1 MNWNLALRESGYRT
15 LQLYRNLELRD
26 LITQFRFRVL
36 CALLAVLPAAALA
49 QTLPDKPPAPEP
61 VQRAAEIET
70 QQLRELDAWSVGV
83 LTTQQGA
90 LPRTMWAHADP
101 AFLAQAFD
109 RLPSVYHSPA
119 VQALA
124 RRVLLSG
131 ADAPPGDANEAAR
144 KRFEALGRMGA
155 ADELSQMAAGASSAI
170 NDPAIAQFAA
180 QAELARGRRAE
191 ACARGRAA
199 QGDPPATFILRLRAY
214 CAASSGDRA
223 AADLAL
229 ELARANRGED
239 TWVTAVIGLVGGA
252 PSARPPAARYDTS
265 LQAAMSVA
273 AQLRPGANPLA
284 NASSL
289 ALVTL
294 ARAESAPQPVRAQA
308 AAQALRRGL
317 LSVRETRTIF
327 VATPANVTSGVPPL
341 AMAQRQVSAA
351 PDSPA
356 AAAAI
361 AGVLRQAT
369 AFADFSAAAQFFKDE
384 IAVLSAQDGASAA
397 LFARAAL
404 TVGDMRLAERLIES
418 ARLAGASAAAMG
430 PLEAALAVMHGAGG
444 DPNGMAVHRRIDAAS
459 NATARAA
466 ARDLMLM
473 DAAGLPFDGAA
484 QAFVTANPPQGGA
497 HADPS
502 AMAALSAAADRNAT
516 GEVALLAVIAAN
528 DGPAR
533 LDAPSAAAIVRTLRA
548 ARLDDDARRVVVEA
562 LLAGQPS

>member
-1 MNWNLALRESGYRT
+1 MKLRS
-15 LQLYRNLELRD
+15 
-26 LITQFRFRVL
+26 FAL
-36 CALLAVLPAAALA
+36 CAALAALPAAALA
-49 QTLPDKPPAPEP
+49 QTSPDKPPAPEP
-61 VQRAAEIET
+61 VEHTAEIEM

-83 LTTQQGA
+83 LTAQQGA
-90 LPRTMWAHADP
+90 LPRNMWAHADP
-101 AFLAQAFD
+101 ALLAQAFD
-109 RLPSVYHSPA
+109 GLPANYVSPA

-155 ADELSQMAAGASSAI
+155 ADELSQMAAGAGSAL
-170 NDPAIAQFAA
+170 NDAAIAQFAA

-199 QGDPPATFILRLRAY
+199 QGDPPSTFVLRLRAY

-239 TWVTAVIGLVGGA
+239 TWVSAVIGLVGGA

-265 LQAAMSVA
+265 LNTAMSVA
-273 AQLRPGANPLA
+273 AQLRPGANPIA

-289 ALVTL
+289 ALLTL
-294 ARAESAPQPVRAQA
+294 ARAEEAPQPARAQA
-308 AAQALRRGL
+308 AAQALRRGV
-317 LSVRETRTIF
+317 LSVREARTILA
-327 VATPANVTSGVPPL
+327 ATPANVTSGLPP
-341 AMAQRQVSAA
+341 MAVVLRQVSA
-351 PDSPA
+351 SPE

-369 AFADFSAAAQFFKDE
+369 AFGDFSAAARFFQDE
-384 IAVLSAQDGASAA
+384 IAGLSAAPDGASAA

-404 TVGDMRLAERLIES
+404 AAGDETLAERLLES
-418 ARLAGASAAAMG
+418 ARLAGASASVMG
-430 PLEAALAVMHGAGG
+430 PLEAALAVMRGARS
-444 DPNGMAVHRRIDAAS
+444 DPNGLAAHRRIDAAS

-466 ARDLMLM
+466 ARDLLVMA
-473 DAAGLPFDGAA
+473 AAGLAFDGAA

-497 HADPS
+497 RADPG
-502 AMAALSAAADRNAT
+502 AMAALSAAADRGAA
-516 GEVALLAVIAAN
+516 GEVALLAAIAAG

-533 LDAPSAAAIVRTLRA
+533 LDADSAASIVQTLRA
-548 ARLDDDARRVVVEA
+548 ARLDGDARRFAVEA
-562 LLAGQPS
+562 LLAGQPG